1 MPLLRIRWMCLPP
14 ASNNPTSF
22 DVNDKR
28 NSRLALQL
36 QLLLALSRL
45 STAPPSQTMIVRKSY
60 RTIKNSPTGTT
71 EYLPVGDR

>member
-36 QLLLALSRL
+36 QLLLALSSLVDGTAIANNDRQKKL
-45 STAPPSQTMIVRKSY
+45 SRDQEQSNRY
-60 RTIKNSPTGTT
+60 
-71 EYLPVGDR
+71 Y